1 MKDILFYTGNAPVW
15 EEMMS
20 ERTRLVKER
29 NTLEREEAE
38 RKHKDKEEKVAI
50 IMNTLWL
57 TGASAIVVPL
67 VGALFHIITNRG
79 F

>member
-1 MKDILFYTGNAPVW
+1 
-15 EEMMS
+15 MMA
-20 ERTRLVKER
+20 ERTRMIKER
-29 NTLEREEAE
+29 NTLEREDAE
-38 RKHKDKEEKVAI
+38 RKQKDKEAKVAI

-67 VGALFHIITNRG
+67 VSITFNVIMNRG

>member
-1 MKDILFYTGNAPVW
+1 
-15 EEMMS
+15 MS
-20 ERTRLVKER
+20 ERTRLIKER

-38 RKHKDKEEKVAI
+38 RNQKDKEAKVAI

-57 TGASAIVVPL
+57 TGASAIIIPL

>member
-1 MKDILFYTGNAPVW
+1 MLEI
-15 EEMMS
+15 EE
-20 ERTRLVKER
+20 EKRRQ
-29 NTLEREEAE
+29 
-38 RKHKDKEEKVAI
+38 KDKEAKVAI

-67 VGALFHIITNRG
+67 VGILFHIITNRG

>member
-1 MKDILFYTGNAPVW
+1 
-15 EEMMS
+15 MS

-29 NTLEREEAE
+29 NMLEKEEEE
-38 RKHKDKEEKVAI
+38 RKQKDKEAKVAI

-67 VGALFHIITNRG
+67 VGSLFHIITNRG